1 MIDLSRKP
9 DAPIVAVDQ
18 LPKLIV
24 NAATGEFK
32 EQRDAIQGIQ
42 EIQRDGVSNLFFVNT
57 FREVFLASK
66 PESSDRWDEEFNKL
80 LTFLSSI
87 SMACANTIAL
97 IERDRRYDE
106 EQFLDSNTNRQE
118 SDKISIG
125 NTQQQTETVQ

>member
-97 IERDRRYDE
+97 IEQDRRYDE